1 MRLWFKI
8 AQVLKI
14 TYVYQKKICFGRS
27 FFDARKWVKVN
38 YQGNVMVFI
47 GNRLPMENV
56 LICVMCGNL
65 CQVQNGEI

>member
-38 YQGNVMVFI
+38 YQGKVMVFI
-47 GNRLPMENV
+47 GNRLPMEK
-56 LICVMCGNL
+56 CADL
-65 CQVQNGEI
+65 CHVRESVSSSEW